1 MCDQPGNFEPPPR
14 QQQISRYGPPPPH
27 RTMVHHLDV
36 DPRHVVTITEDGVC
50 RFDVRGPH
58 QVNAVAQ
65 GRDMQVAHLKT
76 VECVLDSGSQ
86 ITNLATGE
94 LKERLLDDVEY
105 VPNAKP
111 GTTLKFVMTSKIHRL
126 SVKKVTDVMVMV
138 AVKCKMDS
146 NKSMGLLHQCFGH
159 MGMSTVKL
167 LANKLDVG
175 VEINAKYLSS
185 YDCVACAAGKAKCMN
200 YARDP
205 VRKFKS
211 LETLMMDICSMSEP
225 PIDGATMFMF
235 IMDECT
241 RYKWTYLLKKKS
253 DAVNH
258 KVLLNRLARQF
269 PGKSV
274 LHLR

>member
-1 MCDQPGNFEPPPR
+1 
-14 QQQISRYGPPPPH
+14 
-27 RTMVHHLDV
+27 
-36 DPRHVVTITEDGVC
+36 
-50 RFDVRGPH
+50 
-58 QVNAVAQ
+58 
-65 GRDMQVAHLKT
+65 
-76 VECVLDSGSQ
+76 
-86 ITNLATGE
+86 
-94 LKERLLDDVEY
+94 
-105 VPNAKP
+105 
-111 GTTLKFVMTSKIHRL
+111 MTSKIHRL

-146 NKSMGLLHQCFGH
+146 NKSMGLLHQRFGH

-175 VEINAKYLSS
+175 VEINAKYLSP
-185 YDCVACAAGKAKCMN
+185 YDCVACAAGKAKCMS

-205 VRKFKS
+205 VRKFKC
-211 LETLMMDICSMSEP
+211 LETLMMDICSMNEH

-241 RYKWTYLLKKKS
+241 RYKWTYMLKKKS

-269 PGKSV
+269 PGKTV